1 MTDRLYPDAYVFC
14 STDPAPSFLNELTA
28 MLSPQKRFQS
38 ESGRTLKFT
47 GVTTDA
53 AQRDKALAFAQEQG
67 ADLAFWDERTSLTRF
82 KAFFFDMDSTLV
94 TTETLDEM
102 AALCGTGEQCAAITA
117 AAMAGTI
124 KNYAESLRARVAL
137 LKGMDASV
145 LETVMSHTRVNPGA
159 PELIDALNR
168 HGVKS
173 YVLSSGFTVC
183 TSRVAEQLHM
193 TGFHSNVI
201 GIENGKFT
209 GGVTGMAGGPIV
221 DGAGKLAFAERTVKA
236 LGGTM
241 ENAVCSGDG
250 SNDLLMVSAAGL
262 GVGFRPKAVLKPRCR
277 LALNFT
283 GFDNLLA
290 LFAETAPAWTEI

>member
-1 MTDRLYPDAYVFC
+1 MTERLYPDAFVFC
-14 STDPAPSFLNELTA
+14 ADAPTPDFIAELTT
-28 MLSPQKRFQS
+28 LLTPEQRFQC
-38 ESGRTLKFT
+38 GKTLKFSN
-47 GVTTDA
+47 VTTDA
-53 AQRDKALAFAQEQG
+53 VRRLKAQSFADAHR
-67 ADLAFWDERTSLTRF
+67 ADSIYWNAASSLTAF

-102 AALCGTGEQCAAITA
+102 ATLCGTGKQCAAITA

-145 LETVMSHTRVNPGA
+145 LDAVMAHTRINPGA
-159 PELIDALNR
+159 PELIAALNR

-183 TSRVAEQLHM
+183 TRRVADELHM
-193 TGFHSNVI
+193 TGYHSNVI

-221 DGAGKLAFAERTVKA
+221 DGAGKLAFAERTVRE
-236 LGGTM
+236 LGGSM
-241 ENAVCSGDG
+241 ANAVCAGDG

-262 GVGFRPKAVLKPRCR
+262 GVGFRPKAILKPRCR

-283 GFDNLLA
+283 GFDCLLA
-290 LFAETAPAWTEI
+290 LFAETAPGWTEL

>member
-1 MTDRLYPDAYVFC
+1 MERHSPDAFVFC
-14 STDPAPSFLNELTA
+14 ADAPAKNFADELTA
-28 MLSPQKRFQS
+28 ILAPQKRFQTAD
-38 ESGRTLKFT
+38 GRTLKFT

-53 AQRDKALAFAQEQG
+53 ARRVKAQNFAEAHR
-67 ADLAFWDERTSLTRF
+67 ADSLYWDAATSITSF

-102 AALCGTGEQCAAITA
+102 AALCGTGKECAEITA

-145 LETVMSHTRVNPGA
+145 LETVMTHTRVNPGA
-159 PELIDALNR
+159 PKLIDALNR

-183 TSRVAEQLHM
+183 TSRVAEMLHI
-193 TGFHSNVI
+193 TGYHSNVI
-201 GIENGKFT
+201 GIEDGKFT
-209 GGVTGMAGGPIV
+209 GSVTGMAGGPIV

-241 ENAVCSGDG
+241 ENAVCAGDG

-283 GFDNLLA
+283 GFDRLLA
-290 LFAETAPAWTEI
+290 LFAETAPAMTEF

>member
-1 MTDRLYPDAYVFC
+1 MERHSPDAFVFC
-14 STDPAPSFLNELTA
+14 ADAPAKNFADELTSILA
-28 MLSPQKRFQS
+28 PQNRFQTAD
-38 ESGRTLKFT
+38 GRTLKFT
-47 GVTTDA
+47 SVTTDA
-53 AQRDKALAFAQEQG
+53 ARRVKAQNFAEAHR
-67 ADLAFWDERTSLTRF
+67 ADSLYWDAATSITSF

-102 AALCGTGEQCAAITA
+102 AALCGTGKECAEITA

-145 LETVMSHTRVNPGA
+145 LETVMAHTRVNPGA

-183 TSRVAEQLHM
+183 TSRVAEMLHI
-193 TGFHSNVI
+193 TGYHSNVI
-201 GIENGKFT
+201 GIEDGKFT
-209 GGVTGMAGGPIV
+209 GSVTGMASGPIV

-241 ENAVCSGDG
+241 ENAVCAGDG

-283 GFDNLLA
+283 GFDSLLA
-290 LFAETAPAWTEI
+290 LFAETAPAMTEF

>member
-1 MTDRLYPDAYVFC
+1 MIRFQPDFFAFSAEPIADVIVR
-14 STDPAPSFLNELTA
+14 ELSDL
-28 MLSPQKRFQS
+28 LSPKKRFRA
-38 ESGRTLKFT
+38 GNTLCFE

-53 AQRDKALAFAQEQG
+53 VRRIKAQASAERNRLDSL
-67 ADLAFWDERTSLTRF
+67 FWARNTSITQY

-102 AALCGTGEQCAAITA
+102 AELCGTGKACAEITA

-145 LETVMSHTRVNPGA
+145 LDTVKANTRINPGA
-159 PELIDALNR
+159 RELIAALNAN
-168 HGVKS
+168 GIKS

-183 TSRVAEQLHM
+183 TSVIARELGM
-193 TGFHSNVI
+193 TGYHSNVI
-201 GIENGKFT
+201 GIENGRFT
-209 GGVTGMAGGPIV
+209 GSVTGPEGGVIV

-241 ENAVCSGDG
+241 ENAACAGDG
-250 SNDLLMVSAAGL
+250 SNDRLMVSAAGL
-262 GVGFRPKAVLKPRCR
+262 GIGFRPKAVLKPYCTVS
-277 LALNFT
+277 LMTT
-283 GFDNLLA
+283 GFASLLA
-290 LFAETAPAWTEI
+290 LFKETTPTMTEF